1 MALVEGSTSG
11 LLVKKI
17 KKNKKKE
24 PLERS
29 ELTVVE
35 VVEIIVCV
43 LEKISVDKVL
53 VQLSLSS

>member
-1 MALVEGSTSG
+1 VALVEGSTSG